1 VPTATNT
8 FTPTA
13 TQTPLATV
21 GVIVSNPTS
30 VVTVTL
36 SNGVG
41 CQIPSSAFSGVS
53 GPTTLTISESGPS
66 SVPVVPSAS
75 ISFLG
80 NVYTFSATTANG
92 AVSTFST
99 PVTLIFTYPLSV
111 PANEVTVQFTE
122 GGSSWGSA
130 GISIMGVGNGAVT
143 VITNHFSTWAVFAQ
157 TFTSSNEASNILAP
171 VPVNAGGNVCLY
183 SQAVSS
189 NWTVYSVAGYRVASL
204 SNETCWN
211 TQGIGHGLYYVKL
224 VLTFADGT
232 TSTVW
237 QKVVVN

>member
-1 VPTATNT
+1 V
-8 FTPTA
+8 
-13 TQTPLATV
+13 
-21 GVIVSNPTS
+21 VSNPTA

-41 CQIPSSAFSGVS
+41 CQIPASAFNGIS
-53 GPTTLTISESGPS
+53 GPTTLTVSESNPS
-66 SVPVVPSAS
+66 SVPIVPSAS

-99 PVTLIFTYPLSV
+99 PVTLIFTYPASV
-111 PANEVTVQFTE
+111 PSNEVTVQFTE
-122 GGSSWGSA
+122 GGSSWGSS
-130 GISIMGVGNGAVT
+130 GISIVGVGNGAVT

-157 TFTSSNEASNILAP
+157 TFTSASEASNILAP

>member
-1 VPTATNT
+1 M
-8 FTPTA
+8 
-13 TQTPLATV
+13 
-21 GVIVSNPTS
+21 IVSNPTS

-41 CQIPSSAFSGVS
+41 CQIPPSAFSGIS
-53 GPTTLTISESGPS
+53 GPTTLTISENAPS
-66 SVPVVPSAS
+66 SVPIAPSAS
-75 ISFLG
+75 VSFLG
-80 NVYTFSATTANG
+80 NVYTFSATTASG
-92 AVSTFST
+92 AVSTFSI
-99 PVTLIFTYPLSV
+99 PVTLIFTYPTSV

-130 GISIMGVGNGAVT
+130 GISIVGVGNGAVT

-157 TFTSSNEASNILAP
+157 TFTSASEASNILAP
-171 VPVNAGGNVCLY
+171 VPVNAGGSVCLY

-204 SNETCWN
+204 NNETCWN

>member
-1 VPTATNT
+1 V
-8 FTPTA
+8 
-13 TQTPLATV
+13 
-21 GVIVSNPTS
+21 
-30 VVTVTL
+30 
-36 SNGVG
+36 
-41 CQIPSSAFSGVS
+41 
-53 GPTTLTISESGPS
+53 
-66 SVPVVPSAS
+66 
-75 ISFLG
+75 
-80 NVYTFSATTANG
+80 
-92 AVSTFST
+92 
-99 PVTLIFTYPLSV
+99 
-111 PANEVTVQFTE
+111 
-122 GGSSWGSA
+122 
-130 GISIMGVGNGAVT
+130 GVGNGAVT

-157 TFTSSNEASNILAP
+157 TFTSASEASNILAP